1 MPDTREASLRAVIYD
16 VDGTMYRLR
25 SMRMMMALQLGLAM
39 LGRPFKTRREV
50 RIIRAYRK
58 CQELLRDRPAP
69 PGADAADQDD
79 PQLLAAAEKLG
90 LETDEI
96 RPVVTDWMQRR
107 PLRVLPLC
115 RRQAVLD
122 TIRAVHAAG
131 VRQGVYSDYP
141 PQDKLRVLGVADC
154 IDAVVWSGQPE
165 VGRYKPA
172 PQGFLHAARLLD
184 VEPAAAVYVGDRPEV
199 DGAGA
204 RAAGMQYLDVTELKK
219 PQVLLG
225 RLLWRR

>member
-1 MPDTREASLRAVIYD
+1 MPDAREASLEAVIYD

-25 SMRMMMALQLGLAM
+25 SMRMMMALQLGLSM

-58 CQELLRDRPAP
+58 CQELLRDRPA
-69 PGADAADQDD
+69 GGDSQDD

-90 LETDEI
+90 VAPDDI
-96 RPVVTDWMQRR
+96 RPVVADWMQHR

-122 TIRAVHAAG
+122 TIRAVHDAG
-131 VRQGVYSDYP
+131 VRQAVYSDYP

-154 IDAVVWSGQPE
+154 VDAVVWSGQPE

-172 PQGFLHAARLLD
+172 PDGFLYAAGLLD
-184 VEPAAAVYVGDRPEV
+184 VDPAVAVYVGDRPEV

-204 RAAGMQYLDVTELKK
+204 RAAGMQYLDVTELKH
-219 PQVLLG
+219 PRVLLD
-225 RLLWRR
+225 RLA